1 MFFGDF
7 DEFLQRMQTLFII
20 NTATIILFEANLI
33 LSNTKRQKKNAKN
46 ANRTALFTAK
56 ASNVNTAAGCVDKVF
71 DLLYHIIQIYFFIGG
86 LILDG
91 SLWPLLLLQVAL
103 IALNA
108 VFAAAEIA
116 IVSVNDNKM
125 AKLAKEGNKKAKI
138 LVKLTSQPSNFLA
151 TIQIAI
157 TLAGFLGSA
166 FAADNFAGPIVEAIL
181 NAGAKIPAG
190 TLNSIVVIL
199 ITLLL
204 SFFTIIFGELV
215 PKRIA
220 MRKAEKVAL
229 GISGLI
235 YVISVIFK
243 PVVWLLMSSTNLVL
257 RMFKIDP
264 NDTEEDVS
272 EEDIRMM
279 VDVGSESGAIDKTE
293 QEFIQN
299 VFEFD
304 DLTAGEVAVH
314 RTEVSIL
321 WLDESPDE
329 WDKTIHGS
337 RHKIYPICD
346 ETVDNVIGLLNAKDY
361 FRLST
366 KDRETIMKKAVRPP
380 YFVPE
385 SVKLDV
391 LFKNMKKSRHNFAIV
406 LDEYGGTTGIITI
419 NDLLEK
425 LVGDFDYEDEES
437 KPDESIER
445 LDSKTWK
452 ITGNPDIDD
461 IEEALD
467 IPLKSEDCDTF
478 SGLVF
483 DALGS
488 VPDDGNK
495 PFEIETAGLVIKVLS
510 VKNHQVQTAIVCKE
524 NPPKSSNNDN
534 QEKADSEKKESE

>member
-1 MFFGDF
+1 M
-7 DEFLQRMQTLFII
+7 
-20 NTATIILFEANLI
+20 
-33 LSNTKRQKKNAKN
+33 
-46 ANRTALFTAK
+46 
-56 ASNVNTAAGCVDKVF
+56 
-71 DLLYHIIQIYFFIGG
+71 
-86 LILDG
+86 
-91 SLWPLLLLQVAL
+91 LLLQVAL

-425 LVGDFDYEDEES
+425 LVLPLKEHYSEECANLYLGHTGAAFEDRTIPMQGFSIVLWGLVPLWAGGENIEDFSEIYTKGLSAGTNPNSKEYWGGFRNYDQKFVEIAAIAYGLLLAPDKLWEPLDDSAKKNLADFLLLSNSYEVSDNNWRLFPVLVNLALKS
-437 KPDESIER
+437 LSQPYDQHLIDFGLER
-445 LDSKTWK
+445 LDSYY
-452 ITGNPDIDD
+452 
-461 IEEALD
+461 L
-467 IPLKSEDCDTF
+467 
-478 SGLVF
+478 
-483 DALGS
+483 
-488 VPDDGNK
+488 
-495 PFEIETAGLVIKVLS
+495 
-510 VKNHQVQTAIVCKE
+510 
-524 NPPKSSNNDN
+524 
-534 QEKADSEKKESE
+534 